1 MPVTRWDE
9 RFFSSTRGRI
19 VALLRRASHTV
30 DELAQALGLTDNA
43 VRAHLATLE
52 RDGLVYQSG
61 LRRGAGKPAYAYT
74 LTPEAER
81 LFPKAYGQLLH
92 TLLDV
97 LAERLPSGELE
108 GILREVGRRAAQPY
122 AAGAV
127 DARGRVARAL
137 EVIQELGGLAE
148 AEVVD
153 GRVLIRGFSCPLA
166 EALPGHP
173 EVCALAAALLS
184 EIVGAP
190 VQERCARE
198 APPRCRFEVAL
209 ESPAPR

>member
-61 LRRGAGKPAYAYT
+61 LRRRAGKPAYAYT
-74 LTPEAER
+74 LTPDAER
-81 LFPKAYGQLLH
+81 LFPKAYGRLLH

-108 GILREVGRRAAQPY
+108 SLLRVVGRRAAQSYSTP
-122 AAGAV
+122 AV
-127 DARGRVARAL
+127 EPRARLARAL

-148 AEVVD
+148 AEEVD
-153 GRVLIRGFSCPLA
+153 GRLRIHGFSCPLA

-173 EVCALAAALLS
+173 EVCALAAALLA

-198 APPRCRFEVAL
+198 APPRCHFEVSLDSSAL
-209 ESPAPR
+209 R